1 MIDVKE
7 WLLEKIAE
15 ETGLNTDQISCD
27 EDFNN
32 FDMDSLSIVSIAA
45 DLESVTQEEIDPTA
59 FVEYNTINKFVVWIT
74 QRK

>member
-1 MIDVKE
+1 MIDIKK

-15 ETGLNTDQISCD
+15 ETGLNTDEISCD

-45 DLESVTQEEIDPTA
+45 DLESVTNEDIDPTA
-59 FVEYNTINKFVVWIT
+59 FVEYNTINKFATWRA
-74 QRK
+74 QQK